1 MLPVVLYRFWFYF
14 SDRSRLST
22 AVVRD
27 SLQTLT
33 VTPRPDE
40 VTQSHEGVPT
50 AAVAQFRLI
59 CILARGPARLESIT
73 LSVPYVRLSAF
84 VNCHVSV
91 PINPSAKSVDASTVF
106 KFNNNKY
113 LIHHW

>member
-1 MLPVVLYRFWFYF
+1 MFPVVLSRFRFYC
-14 SDRSRLST
+14 SYQSRLST
-22 AVVRD
+22 AVASD

-73 LSVPYVRLSAF
+73 LSVPYVRLFAF

-106 KFNNNKY
+106 KFNKNKY

>member
-1 MLPVVLYRFWFYF
+1 MFPVVLSTFRFCC
-14 SDRSRLST
+14 SDRSRLSET
-22 AVVRD
+22 LPSD

-33 VTPRPDE
+33 VTRRPDE

-91 PINPSAKSVDASTVF
+91 PIKPICQKVQSQNRF
-106 KFNNNKY
+106 
-113 LIHHW
+113 